1 MTFLWILIIIVIFT
15 FALDYGIEHIYA
27 YDSPPHRRT
36 PEKFGVPFED
46 VEIPAADGG
55 SLYGWWMPSL
65 PDAPTLIL
73 VHGWSRNIERMM
85 VYIRKLHP
93 LGYNLLAFDA
103 RNHGSSS
110 SIKHPTVGTFTED
123 VLAALDYISDNERFS
138 SQEVGLIGLSIGGGA
153 SIAAAGQDERV
164 RAAIT
169 VGAMSHPIKV
179 MMGQFEKQRVP
190 QFVGTLLFG
199 YMRLRHGLDF
209 DKIAP
214 ENHIANTEAEI
225 MLVHGENDET
235 IPLEQAEDL
244 RVANPEKTRLW
255 VVPKK
260 GHSDCHYHPEF
271 WEKVGAFLGQN
282 LPVEQD

>member
-1 MTFLWILIIIVIFT
+1 MTLFWILIIIIIFSV
-15 FALDYGIEHIYA
+15 ALDYGIEHIYA
-27 YDSPPHRRT
+27 YDSPLHRHT
-36 PEKFGVPFED
+36 PEKFGISFE
-46 VEIPAADGG
+46 EIEISAADGG
-55 SLYGWWMPSL
+55 SLYGWWMPSS

-85 VYIRKLHP
+85 VYIRKLHSQ
-93 LGYNLLAFDA
+93 GYNLLAFDA

-138 SQEVGLIGLSIGGGA
+138 SQEIGLIGLSIGGGA
-153 SIAAAGQDERV
+153 SIAAVGQDERV
-164 RAAIT
+164 RAVVT

-179 MMGQFEKQRVP
+179 MREQFEEKRIP

-199 YMRLRHGLDF
+199 YMRFRHGLDF

-214 ENHIANTEAEI
+214 ENHIPNTEAEI

-235 IPLEQAEDL
+235 IPLEQVENL
-244 RVANPEKTRLW
+244 RAANPEKTRLW
-255 VVPKK
+255 IVPEK

-271 WEKVGAFLGQN
+271 WGKVGAFLGEN
-282 LPVEQD
+282 LPVEKD